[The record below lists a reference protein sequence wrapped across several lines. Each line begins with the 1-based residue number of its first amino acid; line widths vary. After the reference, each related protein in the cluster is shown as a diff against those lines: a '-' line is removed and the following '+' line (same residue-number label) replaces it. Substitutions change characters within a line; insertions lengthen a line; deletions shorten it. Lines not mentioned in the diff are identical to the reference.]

1 MHKSFKYLIP
11 AFMAFTLAACG
22 GSSSSKSES
31 ADYSGK
37 TSPASFDSLNEDQKQ
52 AVGKDSATVIY
63 EAANFS
69 DADGMIGDF
78 PSAAEVQSGSA
89 LQDKAKSTLNKVLA
103 KTKQVK
109 AQDSTLP
116 QLPVA
121 ATEAFTDNC
130 SGGGTTSI
138 AFDFNERTNTS
149 VITFTA
155 KNCKEIDFDGSY
167 DLTNGTV
174 VATIKYSETTGKVR
188 VEFKNFTDEEFY
200 NGKKETSTFNGFYQV
215 SGLNLAEDDELN
227 FSGITYKAEW
237 NLYGTINGKPVSTK
251 GSMNCDN
258 NGCTLGT
265 TVQTEDGKVY
275 KVEDFKVTTKTN
287 GEPNTIEGKIYH
299 PDHGYYNFTANI
311 TQMCDDDEGSP
322 FIGTATFTD
331 GTYEIKY
338 TSSSCFATPIIDY

>member
-89 LQDKAKSTLNKVLA
+89 LQDKAKSILTEAFA
-103 KTKQVK
+103 KAKQAQ
-109 AQDSTLP
+109 AQDSTLS

-121 ATEAFTDNC
+121 ATEAFTDTC

-138 AFDFNERTNTS
+138 TMDFNENTNSS
-149 VITFTA
+149 VITLTD
-155 KNCKEIDFDGSY
+155 KNCKIGRASCRE
-167 DLTNGTV
+167 
-174 VATIKYSETTGKVR
+174 R
-188 VEFKNFTDEEFY
+188 V
-200 NGKKETSTFNGFYQV
+200 
-215 SGLNLAEDDELN
+215 
-227 FSGITYKAEW
+227 
-237 NLYGTINGKPVSTK
+237 
-251 GSMNCDN
+251 
-258 NGCTLGT
+258 
-265 TVQTEDGKVY
+265 
-275 KVEDFKVTTKTN
+275 
-287 GEPNTIEGKIYH
+287 
-299 PDHGYYNFTANI
+299 
-311 TQMCDDDEGSP
+311 
-322 FIGTATFTD
+322 
-331 GTYEIKY
+331 
-338 TSSSCFATPIIDY
+338 

>member
-1 MHKSFKYLIP
+1 MHKSLKFLIP

-103 KTKQVK
+103 KTKQAK
-109 AQDSTLP
+109 EQDSTLS

-121 ATEAFTDNC
+121 AEILSCPD
-130 SGGGTTSI
+130 GGTTSI

-149 VITFTA
+149 VTTFTA
-155 KNCKEIDFDGSY
+155 KNCKEIDFDDSY
-167 DLTNGTV
+167 YLTNGTV
-174 VATIKYSETTGKVR
+174 VITSVYSETAGKVR

-200 NGKKETSTFNGFYQV
+200 DGKKETSTFNGFYQV
-215 SGLNLAEDDELN
+215 SGLNLTEEDDVLN
-227 FSGITYKAEW
+227 FSNITYKAEW
-237 NLYGTINGKPVSTK
+237 NLYGTINGKPASTK
-251 GSMNCDN
+251 GSMNCDV

-265 TVQTEDGKVY
+265 TVQTEDGKTY
-275 KVEDFKVTTKTN
+275 KVEDFKIT
-287 GEPNTIEGKIYH
+287 EGYPMTVLGKMYH
-299 PDHGYYNFTANI
+299 PDHGHYTFTANI
-311 TQMCDDDEGSP
+311 TEMCDDDEGSP

-338 TSSSCFATPIIDY
+338 TSTSCTDTPIIDY